1 MLKVEDFLDTRLYK
15 EYKDTY
21 VVGKMLKNYF
31 KGQVPDGIK
40 VPARVQSVPLKSYE
54 DVYKWDINNFQ
65 EILALKSLD
74 RKSVV

>member
-21 VVGKMLKNYF
+21 VVDKMLKNYF

-54 DVYKWDINNFQ
+54 DVYKWDINSF
-65 EILALKSLD
+65 
-74 RKSVV
+74 